1 MLLLS
6 GLHVEFGDNIQ
17 IGSDVTINY
26 NCFLMD
32 NAPITI
38 GDHVLIGSYVGIYT
52 IDHAIYPDDRAD
64 GWCSNA
70 PVHIGNKVWI
80 RSNATILP
88 GVTIGEGS
96 IIGAGSVVTKD
107 IPENATAAGN
117 PCRVIRTITERDRL
131 NV

>member
-96 IIGAGSVVTKD
+96 IKYYW
-107 IPENATAAGN
+107 
-117 PCRVIRTITERDRL
+117 CRKCCNKGYSGKCDRCRKSL
-131 NV
+131 QSYPYNN